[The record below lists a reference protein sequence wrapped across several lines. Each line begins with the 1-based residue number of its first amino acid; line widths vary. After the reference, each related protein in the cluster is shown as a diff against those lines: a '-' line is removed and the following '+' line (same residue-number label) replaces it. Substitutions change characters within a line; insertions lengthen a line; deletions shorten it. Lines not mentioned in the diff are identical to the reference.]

1 MKKVKYQITKKK
13 YLIVEVENEEDEEC
27 IKLLNRLF
35 YRDRD
40 KDFFYRKNVVSLE
53 KIKEKGFDFV
63 DDTLQAKIILEKEN
77 EFLSVAIKSL
87 PSRQQQIIRYI
98 FYQGHTLYEAS
109 KMLKIHYQSA
119 YDLKRRALKR
129 LKKIITKQFY
139 D

>member
-1 MKKVKYQITKKK
+1 MKKVKYQVTKKK
-13 YLIVEVENEEDEEC
+13 YLIVEVENEGDEEC

-77 EFLSVAIKSL
+77 EFLSVALKSL
-87 PSRQQQIIRYI
+87 PSRQQQIISYI
-98 FYQGHTLYEAS
+98 FYQGLTLYEAS
-109 KMLKIHYQSA
+109 KILNIHYQSA

-129 LKKIITKQFY
+129 LKKIITKQIF

>member
-13 YLIVEVENEEDEEC
+13 YLILEVENEEDEEC

-35 YRDRD
+35 YRDRN

-63 DDTLQAKIILEKEN
+63 DDTLQTKITLEKEN

-87 PSRQQQIIRYI
+87 PPRQQQIIRYI
-98 FYQGHTLYEAS
+98 FYQGLTLYEAS

-129 LKKIITKQFY
+129 LRKIITKQIF